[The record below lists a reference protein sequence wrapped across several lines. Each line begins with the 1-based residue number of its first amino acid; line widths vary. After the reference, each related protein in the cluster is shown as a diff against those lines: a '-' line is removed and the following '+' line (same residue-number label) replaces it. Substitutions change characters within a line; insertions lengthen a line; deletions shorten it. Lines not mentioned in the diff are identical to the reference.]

1 VWSKS
6 LGDSAPKITSANTE
20 RLLSRRHLLL
30 RPSRSLELQQVHR
43 NCSRRDQNVPKYVRN
58 SVRSLTSCQRPDY
71 RVGQQQAADVGIF
84 CPRDHVIH
92 IFGPRCVRRL
102 IDAGR
107 IYQLT
112 SVLEF
117 SLPHTTMSSGET
129 EKPSLEKRSDSQL
142 EDTQVKQASS
152 EDHLDFG
159 GDSTLPPPPSL
170 SDEEER
176 KLWRKV
182 DLRLMPILSLMYLL
196 SLTFRC
202 FRCA

>member
-1 VWSKS
+1 
-6 LGDSAPKITSANTE
+6 
-20 RLLSRRHLLL
+20 
-30 RPSRSLELQQVHR
+30 
-43 NCSRRDQNVPKYVRN
+43 
-58 SVRSLTSCQRPDY
+58 
-71 RVGQQQAADVGIF
+71 
-84 CPRDHVIH
+84 
-92 IFGPRCVRRL
+92 
-102 IDAGR
+102 
-107 IYQLT
+107 
-112 SVLEF
+112 
-117 SLPHTTMSSGET
+117 MSSGET